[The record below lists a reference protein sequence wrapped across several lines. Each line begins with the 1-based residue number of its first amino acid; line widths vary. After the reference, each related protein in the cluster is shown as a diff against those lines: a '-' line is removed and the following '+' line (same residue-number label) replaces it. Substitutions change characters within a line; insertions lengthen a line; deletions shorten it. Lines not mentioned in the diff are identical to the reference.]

1 MTEST
6 VAAPAAP
13 AAATDKVRTKEDVM
27 RQALEEAQIALATGE
42 VPVGCVF
49 VEHDNWASVLA
60 TGHNATKR
68 KKNVCSL
75 TPTPPQPLPLPLCS

>member
-1 MTEST
+1 MSEST
-6 VAAPAAP
+6 
-13 AAATDKVRTKEDVM
+13 AAAAAAGDRGRTKEDVM
-27 RQALEEAQIALATGE
+27 RQALEEAQISLETGE

-68 KKNVCSL
+68 KKNVCTSTVTL
-75 TPTPPQPLPLPLCS
+75 SQQSPLRQFS

>member
-1 MTEST
+1 MSEST
-6 VAAPAAP
+6 
-13 AAATDKVRTKEDVM
+13 AAAAAAGDRGRTKEDVM
-27 RQALEEAQIALATGE
+27 RQALEEAQIALETGE

-68 KKNVCSL
+68 KKNVCTSTVTL
-75 TPTPPQPLPLPLCS
+75 SQQSPLRPFS

>member
-6 VAAPAAP
+6 PGA
-13 AAATDKVRTKEDVM
+13 DGVRTKEDVM
-27 RQALEEAQIALATGE
+27 RQALEEAQVALETGE

-49 VEHDNWASVLA
+49 VEHGNWASVLA

-68 KKNVCSL
+68 KKNVCSSTHTHTRV
-75 TPTPPQPLPLPLCS
+75 TPASFFPQKRCLSP